1 MAFKQSDVQYVE
13 DNVWRHRPGR
23 RHVYDAPCNVFF
35 PAGVGFFNLN
45 NSERFEALVAVLKNA
60 AIEDMAPVAAFSI
73 TQKEKGWKI
82 VQEYI
87 KKFPKKFQT
96 VTTGSRHG
104 KYKVMWVFFK
114 ANGRQ
119 F

>member
-1 MAFKQSDVQYVE
+1 MAFKQSDINYVDE
-13 DNVWRHRPGR
+13 NVWNEYEGWMET
-23 RHVYDAPCNVFF
+23 PCNVLFARNVQF
-35 PAGVGFFNLN
+35 QDVQTCAHL
-45 NSERFEALVAVLKNA
+45 EALMSEIRRIARS
-60 AIEDMAPVAAFSI
+60 DGAPTCGFSV
-73 TQKEKGWKI
+73 TQKEYGWRI
-82 VQEYI
+82 VQEYA

-114 ANGRQ
+114 ANGRS

>member
-1 MAFKQSDVQYVE
+1 MAFKQSDINHV
-13 DNVWRHRPGR
+13 DKNVWNEYEGWLET
-23 RHVYDAPCNVFF
+23 PCNVMFASNVQF
-35 PAGVGFFNLN
+35 QGVQTCAHL
-45 NSERFEALVAVLKNA
+45 EALMSELRRCARSDA
-60 AIEDMAPVAAFSI
+60 APAAGFSI
-73 TQKEKGWKI
+73 IQKENGWKI

-96 VTTGSRHG
+96 VTTDSRHG

>member
-1 MAFKQSDVQYVE
+1 MAFKQSDVDYVK
-13 DNVWRHRPGR
+13 DNVWARWHGS
-23 RHVYDAPCNVFF
+23 HDTPCNVFF
-35 PAGVGFFNLN
+35 AESVNFYWIET
-45 NSERFEALVAVLKNA
+45 SEHFEALVDVLKQA
-60 AIEDMAPVAAFSI
+60 GIEDGAPVAAFSI

>member
-1 MAFKQSDVQYVE
+1 MAFKQSDINYVDE
-13 DNVWRHRPGR
+13 NVWSE
-23 RHVYDAPCNVFF
+23 YDGEMETPCNVFF
-35 PAGVGFFNLN
+35 ASDV
-45 NSERFEALVAVLKNA
+45 RFHDVRTCAHLEALMSEIRRCARS
-60 AIEDMAPVAAFSI
+60 DGAPACGFSV
-73 TQKEKGWKI
+73 TEKEYGWKI

-114 ANGRQ
+114 ANGRP

>member
-1 MAFKQSDVQYVE
+1 MAFKQSDIDHVE
-13 DNVWRHRPGR
+13 NNVWNEYEG
-23 RHVYDAPCNVFF
+23 YLETPCNVLFASHVQF
-35 PAGVGFFNLN
+35 QGVQTRAHL
-45 NSERFEALVAVLKNA
+45 EALMSEIRRSVRSNGS
-60 AIEDMAPVAAFSI
+60 PVAAFSI
-73 TQKEKGWKI
+73 TQEENGWKI

-114 ANGRQ
+114 ASGRQ

>member
-1 MAFKQSDVQYVE
+1 MAFKKQDALHVKE
-13 DNVWRHRPGR
+13 NVWYRYLG
-23 RHVYDAPCNVFF
+23 VYEVPCNVYF
-35 PAGVGFFNLN
+35 ASGVEFSELN
-45 NSERFEALVAVLKNA
+45 TKEHFEALVDSLKKA
-60 AIEDMAPVAAFSI
+60 ATENRAPCACFSV

-87 KKFPKKFQT
+87 NQHPNKFQT